1 MLICKITPPASK
13 INKISPFSS
22 TTETLEYM
30 STIARP
36 YIPGSEE
43 NNFNVVYGSVT
54 TDDKGDIKKFNQK
67 ESQRM
72 MLTKEELS
80 TWGTND
86 ETLLQII
93 ATKLGVSIVSF
104 HNV

>member
-1 MLICKITPPASK
+1 MLICKITPSATK
-13 INKISPFSS
+13 VNIISPFSS
-22 TTETLEYM
+22 TTESLDYM
-30 STIARP
+30 SVIARP
-36 YIPGSEE
+36 YIPGEDE

-54 TDDKGDIKKFNQK
+54 TDDEGVINKFNQK

-86 ETLLQII
+86 ETLLQIV
-93 ATKLGVSIVSF
+93 ATKLGISIVSF